1 LDKVKI
7 PQITCKIEAYAAVN
21 PSEDPEKVQQAISN
35 VLQDMNFKYESGS
48 IKGISNDLQS
58 LSKIYETIK
67 SRRSR
72 TYRRQM
78 RYNLQ
83 EDTTW
88 FYLNKQAAFVN
99 VIALCEEAEESPLGP
114 IKILLHSKDIDKVME
129 WLVPD
134 LSESN

>member
-1 LDKVKI
+1 MKI
-7 PQITCKIEAYAAVN
+7 PQIACKIEAYAAVN
-21 PSEDPEKVQQAISN
+21 PSEDPEKVEQAISN
-35 VLQDMNFKYESGS
+35 VLQDMNFKYENGS

-67 SRRSR
+67 SRKSR

-83 EDTTW
+83 GDTTW
-88 FYLNKQAAFVN
+88 FYLNKQAASVN

-114 IKILLHSKDIDKVME
+114 IKILLHSKNIDKVME

-134 LSESN
+134 LTEQSND